1 MGTKNTFKGGLNAS
15 LIFTAS
21 RIAGYTAMG
30 LLCGLLGQIGKAL
43 FPARAVM
50 MTGGIIILIIGIN
63 VCHPGNNRVCR
74 KKKLSGL
81 KRTPFQLALLGLLM
95 SLVPCLPCTAIMA
108 CAVASGDY
116 IKGGLAAFFF
126 AAGTAISPL
135 YLIGGGA
142 AWLSGRIAAKIPE
155 NRNIIRYINGS
166 MIAFMGLRILLSA

>member
-1 MGTKNTFKGGLNAS
+1 
-15 LIFTAS
+15 
-21 RIAGYTAMG
+21 
-30 LLCGLLGQIGKAL
+30 
-43 FPARAVM
+43 
-50 MTGGIIILIIGIN
+50 
-63 VCHPGNNRVCR
+63 
-74 KKKLSGL
+74 
-81 KRTPFQLALLGLLM
+81 
-95 SLVPCLPCTAIMA
+95 MA

-142 AWLSGRIAAKIPE
+142 GWLSGRIAAKIPE